1 MELYIQ
7 DLPPFSN
14 VSDTRLELID
24 AISNVLH
31 GQSFRELNV
40 QSHEPLHNFDVLVR
54 ENFCRPFQP
63 NSQHRPSRLRSR
75 FSATITFP
83 TTLLAKRFDAYVSVN
98 PVIIFGTFP
107 INFKQST
114 RQGRVTMPHPDL
126 VRALKQTPFKDRISL
141 LTEQLEQ
148 EKLLRPF
155 SISCL
160 EFGRTLNTELAH
172 PTFASEFSLLLA
184 TGDSLLTFDTANNL
198 LWIRWSLVSSAR
210 SLVIRM
216 KSVQR
221 IEADQLSVTLWLDTP
236 PTFEDIQITR
246 HEPHPFHDQRAE
258 EGAQVTETRYRI
270 PCPHTT
276 EQHVFP
282 FVSDRLRI
290 TFGTYEAYKEFCTR
304 KTTVRLPKII
314 HFTRPTVEQQ
324 LYTTQNL
331 AVLEAFLVCFTIPV
345 GFQIEALLSHGLLD
359 PAQIRNVC
367 EALVGVDPD
376 HAERAL
382 IHYNAVLAQFQTQ
395 DFQQPEDED
404 DGESVTLTYLD
415 RLTRSL
421 ETTLIDSRTPD
432 PRLLSGDSFPCRTVT
447 ITPSRFILEG
457 PVTEQSNSVL
467 RMYRDT
473 HNFLRISI
481 REENG
486 LTLRPDR
493 DVDIL
498 QLLRTRYLDFWT
510 KGLNLCGR
518 KFEFLGYSSSALR
531 DHQAW
536 FVCPF
541 YKGDSLVTA
550 ASIRQ
555 RLGDFSKVIDIPA
568 RYMARVAQAFTSTRQ
583 SLTLLPSQIVRIEDV
598 ERNGSCFTDGV
609 GTISPDLARQVDEV
623 LSAALPSR
631 KRRHQAKSSCFQIR
645 LGGFK
650 GMLSVDPTLTQAC
663 VCVRPSM
670 DKFVSPDSLT
680 LDIAGSFTRP
690 LPAYLNRPMIK
701 VLEDLGIHEQ
711 VFLALQREIVSKVEH
726 SRTNLRRASEL
737 MDQLSMARTSG
748 MPSILR
754 QLGTLIGDEGNSRS
768 DFIEECYDLMIMQC
782 FRDLKYRAR
791 IPLDASYNLVGV
803 ADEDRVLPPNFI
815 YACIQYPGK
824 APFYLEGPI
833 TISRSPCLH
842 PGDVRVVTGIGK
854 LDPERAPRMNA
865 LRNCVVF
872 SVAGMRSLPSCLGGG
887 DLDGDLYTLITLP
900 ELIPATGKLH
910 PPASYTAPVM
920 KRLDRPCT
928 IEDGAAFFL
937 DYISSD
943 LVGVIASRHLHI
955 ADQADQGTRDDLCL
969 ELVALHSDAVDYPK
983 TGVPVSI
990 DQLPRAPNRIKPD
1003 FMCPE
1008 HHERREGDDYYE
1020 SQKVLGKLFRQIP
1033 AEKIDIFHH
1042 NAHPGGPPVT
1052 APATT
1057 GRTRR
1062 NKGQLFGKLDPTDV
1076 ISKAVRRAMRRT
1088 LARNAEP
1095 DPTLMVQFQEVM
1107 KSYAEELMQICKLNT
1122 LSRKADRH
1130 LAETEAFLIV
1140 LTDTTADRPLK
1151 KNTLE
1156 RLETQTGALFERIRL
1171 AILDE
1176 GEGALYDSEIVLLDA
1191 DEDDPQRI
1199 ERDRQINRA
1208 YTAWYVSTQAPA
1220 QTFGAHSFGFL
1231 ALDLLLARL

>member
-7 DLPPFSN
+7 DLPPYSN
-14 VSDTRLELID
+14 VSNTRLELIE
-24 AISNVLH
+24 AISKVLH
-31 GQSFRELNV
+31 GKAFRELHV
-40 QSHEPLHNFDVLVR
+40 QAHEPLHNFDVLVR
-54 ENFCRPFQP
+54 ENFSRPFQS
-63 NSQHRPSRLRSR
+63 NSQHPHSRLPSSR

-83 TTLLAKRFDAYVSVN
+83 TAVLAKRFDAYVSVN
-98 PVIIFGTFP
+98 PVIIFDSFP
-107 INFKQST
+107 VNFRQSS
-114 RQGRVTMPHPDL
+114 RQGRVIMPHPDL
-126 VRALKQTPFKDRISL
+126 IKDLKQTLFKDHVSL
-141 LTEQLEQ
+141 LTELLEH
-148 EKLLRPF
+148 EILERPF

-160 EFGRTLNTELAH
+160 EFGRTLSTDLAN
-172 PTFASEFSLLLA
+172 PTFASEFSLLLP
-184 TGDSLLTFDTANNL
+184 TGDSILTIDTSNNL
-198 LWIRWSLVSSAR
+198 LWIRWSLAASAR
-210 SLVIRM
+210 SMVIRM
-216 KSVQR
+216 KSIKR
-221 IEADQLSVTLWLDTP
+221 MEADQLSVTLWLDTP

-246 HEPHPFHDQRAE
+246 QE
-258 EGAQVTETRYRI
+258 ERSQVTETRYRV

-290 TFGTYEAYKEFCTR
+290 TFGTYAAYKEFCRR

-314 HFTRPTVEQQ
+314 HLTRPTVEQQ
-324 LYTTQNL
+324 LYTPQNL
-331 AVLEAFLVCFTIPV
+331 AALEAFLVCFTIPV
-345 GFQIEALLSHGLLD
+345 GFQIEALLSHALLD
-359 PAQIRNVC
+359 PIQIRNVC

-382 IHYNAVLAQFQTQ
+382 IHYNAILAQSQTQ
-395 DFQQPEDED
+395 DFQHSDNED
-404 DGESVTLTYLD
+404 DPESVTLTYLK
-415 RLTRSL
+415 RLTQSL
-421 ETTLIDSRTPD
+421 ESTLIDTRTPN
-432 PRLLSGDSFPCRTVT
+432 PHLLSGDSFPCRTVS

-486 LTLRPDR
+486 FTLRPDR

-498 QLLRTRYLDFWT
+498 RLLRTRYLDFLT
-510 KGLNLCGR
+510 KGLKLCGR

-531 DHQAW
+531 EHQAW

-583 SLTLLPSQIVRIEDV
+583 SLTLLPSQIVRIDDV

-609 GTISPDLARQVDEV
+609 GTISLELARQVDEV
-623 LSAALPSR
+623 LTARLPSR
-631 KRRHQAKSSCFQIR
+631 QRRHHAKSSCFQIR

-680 LDIAGSFTRP
+680 LDIAGVFTRP

-711 VFLALQREIVSKVEH
+711 VFLTLQREIVRKVEH
-726 SRTNLRRASEL
+726 SRTNLRRAGEL

-748 MPSILR
+748 MPSLLR
-754 QLGTLIGDEGNSRS
+754 QLGTLIGDEGNPQS

-791 IPLDASYNLVGV
+791 IPLDASYTLVGV
-803 ADEDRVLPPNFI
+803 ADEDRVLAPNFV

-854 LDPERAPRMNA
+854 LDPERAPRLNA

-900 ELIPATGKLH
+900 ELIPSTAKLL
-910 PPASYTAPVM
+910 PPASYSAPEM
-920 KRLDRPCT
+920 KRLGRPCT
-928 IEDGAAFFL
+928 IEDGAVFFL

-955 ADQADQGTRDDLCL
+955 ADQAEQGTRDDLCL

-983 TGVPVSI
+983 TGVPVAI
-990 DQLPRAPNRIKPD
+990 DQLPRAPNRMKPD

-1052 APATT
+1052 APATA
-1057 GRTRR
+1057 GRFRR
-1062 NKGQLFGKLDPTDV
+1062 NKGQLFGKLDPSDV

-1088 LARNAEP
+1088 LAQNAQP
-1095 DPTLMVQFQEVM
+1095 DSKLMGQFKEIM

-1122 LSRKADRH
+1122 LSSKLDRH
-1130 LAETEAFLIV
+1130 LAETEAFLVV
-1140 LTDTTADRPLK
+1140 LTDTTVDKRLK
-1151 KNTLE
+1151 KHTLE
-1156 RLETQTGALFERIRL
+1156 RLDIETGTLFERIRL
-1171 AILDE
+1171 AILDD

-1208 YTAWYVSTQAPA
+1208 YTAWYVSTQAPD
-1220 QTFGAHSFGFL
+1220 QTFGAHSFGLL